1 MRKVAP
7 FTNWEILVTLFLLIL
22 FLLWQLRVN
31 AVLSKEF
38 AEKREKAKKIQSVKE
53 NLADLTKKTRD
64 LKERKDR
71 LYKKAPVNEEQPL
84 SLIKALIKTGSQIG
98 LKNIT
103 VGLKEETEEAA
114 TIKTSSGS
122 ENQTTKELGLKATYL
137 EMDFEAA
144 FPQLTLFLEK
154 LMKLERVVSVEGIKI
169 ERNDKSLPYQKV
181 SLDLATYIFQ
191 E

>member
-7 FTNWEILVTLFLLIL
+7 LTNWEILATLFLLIL
-22 FLLWQLRVN
+22 FLLWQLKVN
-31 AVLSKEF
+31 AVLSKEL
-38 AEKREKAKKIQSVKE
+38 AGKREKAKKIQAVKE
-53 NLADLTKKTRD
+53 NLADLTKKALD

-84 SLIKALIKTGSQIG
+84 TLIKALIKTGSQIG

-103 VGLKEETEEAA
+103 VGLKEETEEAE
-114 TIKTSSGS
+114 TIKASSES
-122 ENQTTKELGLKATYL
+122 KNQTTKEPGLKTTYL
-137 EMDFEAA
+137 EMNFEAV

-154 LMKLERVVSVEGIKI
+154 LMKLERVVSVEGVKV
-169 ERNDKSLPYQKV
+169 ERNDKGLPYQKV
-181 SLDLATYIFQ
+181 SLDLATYVFQ